1 MRAVLRFERRFSQDS
16 RDILNFEAQNNL
28 TMNYNLA
35 IFVLFV
41 GLGTGQFLEPAER
54 LGANWDAARSNGS
67 GDPLSGNDLQPRQE
81 LYCVVPG
88 HFLCSGKSSLN
99 PKLL

>member
-1 MRAVLRFERRFSQDS
+1 
-16 RDILNFEAQNNL
+16 
-28 TMNYNLA
+28 MNYNLA